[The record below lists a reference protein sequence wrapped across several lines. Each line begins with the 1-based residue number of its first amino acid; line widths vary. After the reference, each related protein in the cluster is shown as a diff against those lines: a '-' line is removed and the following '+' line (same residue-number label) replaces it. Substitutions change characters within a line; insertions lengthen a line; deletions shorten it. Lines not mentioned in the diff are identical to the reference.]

1 MSIVTPH
8 QGDGSTESAQ
18 LDVVVLHQRDAQAA
32 SAGGADRLLLSADP
46 EDGHYSPEP
55 SVVSAVVRESDVPV
69 WVVLRTREEASYGG
83 HAGLVSLGS
92 AFIELGARGVA
103 YGFLDRDL
111 EIDRRACAEM
121 CAELGGVPWMFHG
134 FDTALDVQHAWRDV
148 IGLPGLE
155 SVITA
160 GLDARADPRRRRP
173 DHAGQARPAGRGAGD
188 GRRWPDPGRG
198 AVAGPGRRTPVR
210 DRVLG
215 PRGRLLDAR
224 LGGRRPG
231 PVVADARR
239 RRALASP
246 RPAGRLTG
254 RRRRLSAPLPRLVW
268 DPPLSVL
275 SMCAARWCGQPRAAR
290 RALRRAARWRC
301 R

>member
-1 MSIVTPH
+1 MTIVTPT
-8 QGDGSTESAQ
+8 QGDDSLESAQ

-69 WVVLRTREEASYGG
+69 WVVLRTRDSDDGVRLA
-83 HAGLVSLGS
+83 SLGA

-121 CAELGGVPWMFHG
+121 CAQLGGVPWLFHG

-160 GLDARADPRRRRP
+160 GSTRGLAHGADDLIMRAKNDPRVAELTTAGGGLTPDAVPWLVRAGVRRF
-173 DHAGQARPAGRGAGD
+173 AIGSSAREGGSWTRGSVD
-188 GRRWPDPGRG
+188 
-198 AVAGPGRRTPVR
+198 V
-210 DRVLG
+210 DRVRAWRMLVD
-215 PRGRLLDAR
+215 DA
-224 LGGRRPG
+224 LS
-231 PVVADARR
+231 
-239 RRALASP
+239 RALGL
-246 RPAGRLTG
+246 PA
-254 RRRRLSAPLPRLVW
+254 
-268 DPPLSVL
+268 D
-275 SMCAARWCGQPRAAR
+275 
-290 RALRRAARWRC
+290 
-301 R
+301 